1 MQCLI
6 AEDHPL
12 FRDAIKGLLQKAF
25 PEINIS
31 EAHCLKSLQ
40 SAVDSN
46 NFFDFVLLDLNIP
59 GVYGFSGLL
68 FLQGQLKD
76 TPIILI
82 SANESPDI
90 INKAY
95 NYGAEAFIPKSS
107 STEVII
113 DTITKVMNGEK
124 IEQPSFT
131 GVESEENIETYK
143 NIKKLSPRQFEILL
157 MLTDGLLNKQ
167 IAAELELSLSTV
179 KCHISAIIKTL
190 QVNTR
195 THAAL
200 IAKKLDVSDK
210 VELSAG

>member
-1 MQCLI
+1 MRCLI

-25 PEINIS
+25 PEIEIS

-40 SAVDSN
+40 SVVDNSN
-46 NFFDFVLLDLNIP
+46 HFDFVLLDLNIP

-68 FLQGQLKD
+68 FLQGQLED
-76 TPIILI
+76 TPIIVI

-90 INKAY
+90 ISKAY
-95 NYGAEAFIPKSS
+95 NYGADAFIPKSS
-107 STEVII
+107 STEII
-113 DTITKVMNGEK
+113 INTITKAMNGEK
-124 IEQPSFT
+124 IEQPFVD
-131 GVESEENIETYK
+131 GIESQEEIETYK

-157 MLTDGLLNKQ
+157 MLTGGLLNKQ
-167 IAAELELSLSTV
+167 IAAELDLSLSTV

-200 IAKKLDVSDK
+200 IAKKLDISDK
-210 VELSAG
+210 VELSG

>member
-1 MQCLI
+1 MRCLI

-25 PEINIS
+25 PGIDIY
-31 EAHCLKSLQ
+31 EAHCLKNLQ
-40 SAVDSN
+40 SVVETTN
-46 NFFDFVLLDLNIP
+46 RFDFVLLDLSIP

-76 TPIILI
+76 TPIIVI
-82 SANESPDI
+82 SANETGKI
-90 INKAY
+90 INKSL
-95 NYGAEAFIPKSS
+95 NYGAAAFIPKSS
-107 STEVII
+107 STEVML
-113 DTITKVMNGEK
+113 DTIKKVLNGENTEK
-124 IEQPSFT
+124 PFIECD
-131 GVESEENIETYK
+131 ESREDIEISS

-167 IAAELELSLSTV
+167 IASNLNLAVSTV

-190 QVNTR
+190 GVNTR

-200 IAKKLDVSDK
+200 IAKKLDISDN
-210 VELSAG
+210 VELSG